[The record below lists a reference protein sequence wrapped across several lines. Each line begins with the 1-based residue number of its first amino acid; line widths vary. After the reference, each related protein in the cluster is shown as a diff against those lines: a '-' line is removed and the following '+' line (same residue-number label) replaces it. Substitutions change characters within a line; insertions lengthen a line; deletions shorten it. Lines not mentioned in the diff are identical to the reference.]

1 MADLPESCPGG
12 RTPLELARTP
22 VLDRLCGGG
31 ETGLVRTVPEGM
43 APGSDTANL
52 SILGYEGKTYHR
64 GRASLEALALGI
76 RLGEYDLAFRWD
88 LTGLLGEELPF
99 GEMRMGPPGLFG
111 LPGKEKE
118 AYEAV
123 REVLEEDPAVSLV
136 PGKNGR
142 CLLLWRDGLLK
153 APGLTE
159 AAAGGRGLAAPH
171 DMAGKRIGDFLP
183 DQGTLR
189 KFTEDSYLALKAGF
203 PRERACFWPW
213 GAGTAWSLPDFS
225 EKTGLSGA
233 AVTATGVIRGL
244 ALAAGLKLL
253 SVPGADGSLDTDYGG
268 KARAALKALLEAG
281 MDFCYVHLEAPDAA
295 GHKGSFEEKLRA
307 IENLDRLV
315 AGPIYRG
322 LRDSGEEF
330 RILVLPDHATPA
342 ALKTHTAGP
351 VPYLLYDSRRKA
363 VRSRP
368 YCEKEAEKTGILVP
382 EGQRLLDRFLFKG
395 V

>member
-1 MADLPESCPGG
+1 MP
-12 RTPLELARTP
+12 
-22 VLDRLCGGG
+22 
-31 ETGLVRTVPEGM
+31 
-43 APGSDTANL
+43 
-52 SILGYEGKTYHR
+52 K
-64 GRASLEALALGI
+64 
-76 RLGEYDLAFRWD
+76 
-88 LTGLLGEELPF
+88 
-99 GEMRMGPPGLFG
+99 
-111 LPGKEKE
+111 
-118 AYEAV
+118 
-123 REVLEEDPAVSLV
+123 
-136 PGKNGR
+136 
-142 CLLLWRDGLLK
+142 DGLLK
-153 APGLTE
+153 SPGLMND
-159 AAAGGRGLAAPH
+159 AAGGCGLVPPH
-171 DMAGKRIGDFLP
+171 EMMGKRIGDFLP
-183 DQGTLR
+183 EQRALR
-189 KFTEDSYLALKAGF
+189 KFSEDSYLALKARF
-203 PRERACFWPW
+203 PRERACFWLW
-213 GAGTAWSLPDFS
+213 GAGTACELPDFS

-233 AVTATGVIRGL
+233 AVTATGVIKGL

-295 GHKGSFEEKLRA
+295 GHKGSFEEKIRA

-315 AGPIYRG
+315 AGPIYQG
-322 LRDSGEEF
+322 LKESGEEF

-342 ALKTHTAGP
+342 VLKIHTAGP